1 MVKHMK
7 QQYEVTVRLSE
18 DLLRQLLCLCE
29 AEHRTPNNQFL
40 LMLRNAV
47 QYHERAKGHMDRKKL
62 AEYDLSPYEA
72 ALPQEPPLPHG
83 EKG

>member
-1 MVKHMK
+1 MK
-7 QQYEVTVRLSE
+7 QQYEVTVRMSE
-18 DLLRQLLCLCE
+18 ELLRQLLCLCE

-62 AEYDLSPYEA
+62 AGYDLSAYETKDA
-72 ALPQEPPLPHG
+72 KENPVCRTKETK
-83 EKG
+83 E